1 MFYTLHNNPTIRFHR
16 KHNLDSRVS
25 FEKRM
30 AQSPVNESN
39 GGPFNCCKRRKSVTA
54 VIPYDEP
61 IATKVQHKRTQID
74 FLQIKMIEEKILFLQ
89 YKSLLLEK
97 RFKDQ
102 YLCSSWHGRQHQM
115 SNRYQWYQ
123 CPYHHRFEHYRNQ
136 HCNQRYHPWSFVRV
150 SRRCVFLQHS

>member
-1 MFYTLHNNPTIRFHR
+1 MHIRCVAVEMYLNVNHKMVCLFENGFQANWQMFYTLHNNPTIRFHR

-30 AQSPVNESN
+30 AQSPVNESS
-39 GGPFNCCKRRKSVTA
+39 GGLFSCCKRRNSTTA

-61 IATKVQHKRTQID
+61 IATKVQHERTQID

-97 RFKDQ
+97 DLKTSISVVVGTGDNIR
-102 YLCSSWHGRQHQM
+102 
-115 SNRYQWYQ
+115 
-123 CPYHHRFEHYRNQ
+123 
-136 HCNQRYHPWSFVRV
+136 
-150 SRRCVFLQHS
+150 